1 MEGLI
6 PFLYKAMET
15 SCSTPPVYFEH
26 QSSGDLGP
34 TVLDCLKR
42 RLLHHLACPLGTSRN
57 VRTFKYVLP
66 RFSNCSEDSEGFV
79 LIAGSSVHGSKS
91 NLKTAAKR
99 EGSHIESLEAAIY
112 RGTVNEHRHSD
123 LIKKSYHIFYSVKAR
138 YTWKNE
144 PSSTH
149 NTVTFLYEDD
159 SKKIVNS
166 SKTKVAEQCEYNSD
180 IYSIYSH

>member
-6 PFLYKAMET
+6 PFLYKAMVMYKREGSFSSLLLSDHHSHQLPVT
-15 SCSTPPVYFEH
+15 TGDFLATPPVYFER

-57 VRTFKYVLP
+57 G
-66 RFSNCSEDSEGFV
+66 SV

-91 NLKTAAKR
+91 NLKTTAKR

-123 LIKKSYHIFYSVKAR
+123 SIKKVR
-138 YTWKNE
+138 YTWKIE

-159 SKKIVNS
+159 SKKIANS
-166 SKTKVAEQCEYNSD
+166 SKTKVAEKCEYNSD

>member
-1 MEGLI
+1 MSLI
-6 PFLYKAMET
+6 QGATMGIRSREEDDMRET

-26 QSSGDLGP
+26 QFSGDLGP
-34 TVLDCLKR
+34 TVFDCLKR

-79 LIAGSSVHGSKS
+79 LRAGSSVHGSKS

-123 LIKKSYHIFYSVKAR
+123 SIKKVK
-138 YTWKNE
+138 TE
-144 PSSTH
+144 
-149 NTVTFLYEDD
+149 
-159 SKKIVNS
+159 NS
-166 SKTKVAEQCEYNSD
+166 G
-180 IYSIYSH
+180 

>member
-6 PFLYKAMET
+6 PFLYKAMVMYKREGSFSSVFLSDHHSHQLPVT
-15 SCSTPPVYFEH
+15 TGDFLATPLVYFER
-26 QSSGDLGP
+26 QTSGDFGL

-66 RFSNCSEDSEGFV
+66 RFSNCSEDSELVV
-79 LIAGSSVHGSKS
+79 LCMAKS

-112 RGTVNEHRHSD
+112 EGTVNKYRHSD
-123 LIKKSYHIFYSVKAR
+123 SIKKVK
-138 YTWKNE
+138 TE
-144 PSSTH
+144 
-149 NTVTFLYEDD
+149 
-159 SKKIVNS
+159 NS
-166 SKTKVAEQCEYNSD
+166 G
-180 IYSIYSH
+180 